1 MPINCWWVLKK
12 IGGAVARHHH
22 HHRHI
27 GRGLPHAHHAHH
39 AATAHVAKVLVC
51 AVVGGGLGW
60 SSTWETG
67 AAGEVGAAA
76 PAPFYGEVGPSWW
89 SGGIAPELFTPSPI
103 SAEAF
108 THTPISTNSGG
119 TGAVSDTGNGA
130 EEAFGHV
137 IARGESGPAIEIGF
151 FVPKAPG
158 EQHPVMEHPQ
168 QIQTQSV
175 AEPGSVCVLI
185 SALGL
190 LSLARLICRQ

>member
-1 MPINCWWVLKK
+1 
-12 IGGAVARHHH
+12 VARHYHP
-22 HHRHI
+22 HRHI
-27 GRGLPHAHHAHH
+27 GRGLRHAHHAHH
-39 AATAHVAKVLVC
+39 AATAHVTKVLVC

-60 SSTWETG
+60 SSTWESG
-67 AAGEVGAAA
+67 AAGEVGGAA

-108 THTPISTNSGG
+108 IPS
-119 TGAVSDTGNGA
+119 NGA
-130 EEAFGHV
+130 EEAFGRV
-137 IARGESGPAIEIGF
+137 TTRGEEHPTEIGF

-175 AEPGSVCVLI
+175 AEASSVCVLI

-190 LSLARLICRQ
+190 LTLERLICRQ